1 MSKYSIRKPLTVFV
15 AALAIVILG
24 VVAFLKMT
32 PDLFPNMD
40 FPYVVIMTTYPG
52 ASPET
57 IEEEV
62 SKPLE
67 QSMST
72 LDHIESVTSTS
83 SENVSVVMLEFE
95 DDVNMDTI
103 GVDIQQNISS
113 LSGSWND
120 TVGTPYVL
128 KINPSLLPVEVAA
141 VSMDGMD
148 SVELSD
154 FIEETILP
162 NLEGVTGVARIS
174 TIGSIERQLN
184 VFISEEK
191 IAEVNDRLSSSVTQ
205 KLDDAVAELE
215 ETRAELEDAQ
225 EQLDDAQSQL
235 DSGTSSLAT
244 QTAETEATLNQK
256 QVEALKARM
265 ELQQQI
271 VTLTETRTQL
281 STTLEMVEPMLDT
294 ITALE
299 SREAELK
306 ATIESLTASSDEI
319 TETETALQELKDRLA
334 ELEASA
340 GGTES
345 DTESGTES
353 DTESGIEGSDEPA
366 APDEIT
372 DTTEDITQTEEYINT
387 VASIANLEARL
398 AELKAAGA
406 TAPAE
411 LAAAEAELA
420 AVQAQLAALDASL
433 EAQNMSRDG
442 LSDTVAEMHAG
453 LDQADA
459 GLASLNDALQQLDD
473 GTIQISE
480 AMATVSSAKSSG
492 LVQLAD
498 AAAQIAVNSAALDS
512 AMEQVDSGLDQLE
525 DSRSDALAAAD
536 ISGKITM
543 ENITAILAAQN
554 FSMPAGYVTDDDVSY
569 MVSVGDELGDVDE
582 LENLLLF
589 DTGEDGIGPV
599 YLKDVADIFIT
610 DNSAS
615 TYARLDGE
623 NGLILSF
630 EKQSNAATADVT
642 DALSERFSTLEDNYD
657 GLHFVSL
664 MDQGDYIHIIVDSI
678 LESLLTG
685 SLFAII
691 VLFLFLRD
699 IRPTFI
705 TLVSIPLSVVFA
717 IVLMYFSGVSL
728 NMISLSGLAVA
739 VGMLVDNSIVVI
751 ENIYRLRAKGAT
763 ALQAAFAGTKQ
774 VAGAITSSTLTTV
787 CVFLP
792 IVFVEGITR
801 QLFTDLALT
810 MGYALMASLL
820 VALTLVPAMARGML
834 KNDRRSKRL
843 NAADPYDTRFYR
855 AYRRSIKWALNHKWI
870 VLSLSLVLLI
880 GSAAIAL
887 SRGFSFMPDM
897 DSNTVIVS
905 MSMPEDIS
913 REDAADTADEVLS
926 RIATIDSIENIGAM
940 MGGTSLL
947 STGGDYD
954 VTVYVT
960 LPEGTSG
967 KAVGQEI
974 LRLCSDV
981 NCDLSCDSQ
990 LISMSM
996 LTGSGVSLMVYGND
1010 MEDLQT
1016 AAETIADALEQVD
1029 VLENVD
1035 SGLEDA
1041 QRAIHV
1047 RVDRNAA
1054 MEKGYTVAQLYMQ
1067 ISTALTDSVTAMSM
1081 ELDDITADVLVENGE
1096 SLTLEQLEELS
1107 FEYTDADGKTQHFT
1121 LQDVA
1126 EIEDTVS
1133 LSSIQRSGQRR
1144 YISVTA
1150 SVRDGQ
1156 NVTLATDE
1164 AKAAV
1169 ADLRLPDGI
1178 TCEFSGE
1185 NETIMEAV
1193 EQLLLMLLLGMVLV
1207 YFIMVAQFQ
1216 SLKNPFIVMF
1226 TIPLAFTGGFL
1237 ALILC
1242 GMDVSVI
1249 SLIGFVML
1257 TGIIVN
1263 NGIVLV
1269 DYVNQLRAAGMERRE
1284 ALVETGVTRLRPIL
1298 MTSLTTILG
1307 LIIMALGQDVGT
1319 ALMQPIAVVCI
1330 GGLLY
1335 ATLMTLYVVPCIYD
1349 MMNKKPVA
1357 IVADEDMEY
1366 TEL

>member
-57 IEEEV
+57 VEEEV

-72 LDHIESVTSTS
+72 LDHIASVTSSS

-113 LSGSWND
+113 LSGSWSD

-184 VFISEEK
+184 VFISEDK
-191 IAEVNDRLSSSVTQ
+191 IAEVNDRLSSNVTK

-235 DSGTSSLAT
+235 DSGTSSLAK
-244 QTAETEATLNQK
+244 QTAEAEATLNQQ

-265 ELQQQI
+265 EIQQQI

-281 STTLEMVEPMLDT
+281 STTLEMVVPMLDT
-294 ITALE
+294 ITVLE
-299 SREAELK
+299 TREAELE
-306 ATIESLTASSDEI
+306 ATIERLTAASDEI
-319 TETETALQELKDRLA
+319 AETEAALQELKDKLS
-334 ELEASA
+334 EMEESA
-340 GGTES
+340 NGA
-345 DTESGTES
+345 ESGT
-353 DTESGIEGSDEPA
+353 EGSDEPTDSDGTIDA
-366 APDEIT
+366 A
-372 DTTEDITQTEEYINT
+372 EDITQTEEYINT
-387 VASIANLEARL
+387 VASIANLEAKL
-398 AELKAAGA
+398 AELKAADA

-411 LAAAEAELA
+411 LTAAEAELA

-442 LSDTVAEMHAG
+442 LSETVAEMQAG
-453 LDQADA
+453 LEQTDA
-459 GLASLNDALQQLDD
+459 GLSSLNDALQQLDD
-473 GTIQISE
+473 GTLQISE

-498 AAAQIAVNSAALDS
+498 AAAQIAVNSAAIDS

-525 DSRSDALAAAD
+525 ESRSDALSAAD

-569 MVSVGDELGDVDE
+569 MVSVGDELENVEE

-623 NGLILSF
+623 SGLILSF

-642 DALSERFSTLEDNYD
+642 DALSERFSTLEENYD

-664 MDQGDYIHIIVDSI
+664 MDQGDYIHIIIDSI

-685 SLFAII
+685 AVFAII

-763 ALQAAFAGTKQ
+763 ALQAALAGTKQ

-792 IVFVEGITR
+792 IIFVDGITR

-834 KNDRRSKRL
+834 KNDRRTRRL
-843 NAADPYDTRFYR
+843 HAADPYDTRFYR
-855 AYRRSIKWALNHKWI
+855 AYRRSINWSLNHKWI
-870 VLSLSLVLLI
+870 VLSLSLILLI
-880 GSAAIAL
+880 GSAVIAL

-926 RIATIDSIENIGAM
+926 RIATIDSVENIGAM

-947 STGGDYD
+947 SSGGDYD

-967 KAVGQEI
+967 KAVGREI

-981 NCDLSCDSQ
+981 DCDLSCDSQ

-996 LTGSGVSLMVYGND
+996 LTGSGVSIMVYGNN
-1010 MEDLQT
+1010 MEELQT

-1041 QRAIHV
+1041 ERAIHV

-1067 ISTALTDSVTAMSM
+1067 ISTALTDSTTAMSM
-1081 ELDDITADVLVENGE
+1081 ELDGITADVLVKNGE
-1096 SLTLEQLEELS
+1096 SLSLEQLEELS
-1107 FEYTDADGKTQHFT
+1107 FEYADSDGKTQHFR

-1133 LSSIQRSGQRR
+1133 LSSIQRADQRR
-1144 YISVTA
+1144 YITVTA
-1150 SVRDGQ
+1150 AVRDGQ
-1156 NVTLATDE
+1156 NVTLATDA

-1169 ADLRLPDGI
+1169 ADLSLPEG
-1178 TCEFSGE
+1178 TTFEFSGE

-1284 ALVETGVTRLRPIL
+1284 SLVETGVTRLRPIL

-1349 MMNKKPVA
+1349 IMNKKPVS